1 MTNEYLLK
9 IMKDIKA
16 TAPDILHSENFIQ
29 SDNNMQHGNISVMK
43 HSKKVA
49 CTALA
54 ISRKLKLKC
63 DETAIMRGA
72 LLHDYFLYDWHTP
85 EHAGFKN
92 LHGFFHPGIALKNA
106 EKEYDLSERE
116 RDIIQ
121 KHMWPLTLV
130 PPKFKESWVVTLADK
145 YVSTTE
151 SFHFIKAAKARKE
164 KYAPSKEPIRIRR
177 KEKYVT
183 LHRMS

>member
-1 MTNEYLLK
+1 MTKENLMK
-9 IMKDIKA
+9 IIKDIKG
-16 TAPDILHSENFIQ
+16 TAHDILY
-29 SDNNMQHGNISVMK
+29 SDNFKSSDQNMQHGNISVMK

-49 CTALA
+49 CTAVA
-54 ISRKLKLKC
+54 ISRKLNLKC

-72 LLHDYFLYDWHTP
+72 LLHDYFLYDWHAP

-92 LHGFFHPGIALKNA
+92 LHGFHHPGIALENA

-116 RDIIQ
+116 RDIIK
-121 KHMWPLTLV
+121 KHMWPLTIV

-151 SFHFIKAAKARKE
+151 SLHFIKAAKARKD